1 MSSSFV
7 SLFCEFGQQSTHL
20 VQLPVLLR
28 DLVLQ
33 PVEPRPDGH
42 GLDVPPPVD
51 AVVVG
56 ARLAK
61 GLVKP
66 PLQLLDPHHHI
77 QVALRVLLNHIPHVI
92 RLPSLT
98 KCNGISSEQIL
109 DQTCWNLR
117 RATKYLIFLTI
128 RIAFLCWS
136 VRLRL
141 KRLKSHEGI
150 PPCPTRLQISFIKVV
165 KVTVAPSSP
174 GVTQNDF

>member
-66 PLQLLDPHHHI
+66 PLQLLDPHHHV

-98 KCNGISSEQIL
+98 KCNAVSVLNKYWTRPAGIYDERQSI
-109 DQTCWNLR
+109 
-117 RATKYLIFLTI
+117 
-128 RIAFLCWS
+128 
-136 VRLRL
+136 
-141 KRLKSHEGI
+141 
-150 PPCPTRLQISFIKVV
+150 
-165 KVTVAPSSP
+165 
-174 GVTQNDF
+174 

>member
-51 AVVVG
+51 AVVVS

-66 PLQLLDPHHHI
+66 PLQLLDPHHHV
-77 QVALRVLLNHIPHVI
+77 QVALRVLLDHIPHVI

-98 KCNGISSEQIL
+98 EIRIRIL
-109 DQTCWNLR
+109 NFDFQTCWNLI
-117 RATKYLIFLTI
+117 LISTP
-128 RIAFLCWS
+128 
-136 VRLRL
+136 V
-141 KRLKSHEGI
+141 GI
-150 PPCPTRLQISFIKVV
+150 SAEQQST
-165 KVTVAPSSP
+165 
-174 GVTQNDF
+174 